1 MERILSYALSIFD
14 LLHHVYCYM
23 LDKPWPYIKT
33 FDPYDP
39 DAFFNLHYTLYS
51 KFESIMSTC
60 LIMIIMRR
68 IHKSWVI
75 VNRIVEIETA
85 FSIKACSSWSRNMI
99 PYMTYPQFENGLYVC
114 CKKYHVMYIQIFSI
128 NTYIDISNRGMM
140 LIKRYVDIQIPIKFG
155 TVVHLANTS
164 LGNIHCSLSFLFG
177 KF

>member
-1 MERILSYALSIFD
+1 MERILSNALSIFD

-39 DAFFNLHYTLYS
+39 NAFFNLHYTVYS
-51 KFESIMSTC
+51 IFKSIMSTC

-75 VNRIVEIETA
+75 VNRITEIETA
-85 FSIKACSSWSRNMI
+85 FSLKHVLPDLEIWFLIWHI
-99 PYMTYPQFENGLYVC
+99 PNSKMVYMSAAKSIMWCTS
-114 CKKYHVMYIQIFSI
+114 KYFRF
-128 NTYIDISNRGMM
+128 TYIDISNRGMM

>member
-1 MERILSYALSIFD
+1 MIQMHFLA
-14 LLHHVYCYM
+14 C
-23 LDKPWPYIKT
+23 T
-33 FDPYDP
+33 
-39 DAFFNLHYTLYS
+39 TLYS
-51 KFESIMSTC
+51 KFRSIMSTC

-75 VNRIVEIETA
+75 VNRITEIETA
-85 FSIKACSSWSRNMI
+85 FSLKHVLPDLEIWFLIWHI
-99 PYMTYPQFENGLYVC
+99 PNSKMVYMSAAKSIMWCTS
-114 CKKYHVMYIQIFSI
+114 KYFRF
-128 NTYIDISNRGMM
+128 TYIDISNRGMM

>member
-1 MERILSYALSIFD
+1 MERILSNALSIFD

-39 DAFFNLHYTLYS
+39 NAFFNLHYTVYS
-51 KFESIMSTC
+51 KFKSIMSTC

-75 VNRIVEIETA
+75 VNRITEIETA
-85 FSIKACSSWSRNMI
+85 FSLKHVLPDLEIWFLIWYI
-99 PYMTYPQFENGLYVC
+99 PDS
-114 CKKYHVMYIQIFSI
+114 KY

>member
-1 MERILSYALSIFD
+1 MERILSNALSIFD

-39 DAFFNLHYTLYS
+39 NAFFNLHYTLYS
-51 KFESIMSTC
+51 KFKSIMSTC

-75 VNRIVEIETA
+75 VNRIAEIETA
-85 FSIKACSSWSRNMI
+85 LFIKACSSWSRNMI
-99 PYMTYPQFENGLYVC
+99 PYMIYTRF
-114 CKKYHVMYIQIFSI
+114 
-128 NTYIDISNRGMM
+128 TYIDISNRGMM

>member
-1 MERILSYALSIFD
+1 MERILSNALSIFD

-39 DAFFNLHYTLYS
+39 SAFFNLHYTVYS
-51 KFESIMSTC
+51 KFKSIMSTC

-75 VNRIVEIETA
+75 VNRMTEIETA

-99 PYMTYPQFENGLYVC
+99 PYMIIRIDNY
-114 CKKYHVMYIQIFSI
+114 